1 MFKQFKRF
9 AMVNLALV
17 LTMIAS
23 TGVSPK
29 SVFIMYE
36 PEIPECL
43 K

>member
-1 MFKQFKRF
+1 MFKQCKRF
-9 AMVNLALV
+9 ALANLAIV

-23 TGVSPK
+23 SGVGPK

-36 PEIPECL
+36 PDIPECL